1 VRAIGIVIG
10 TRTRPKM
17 RVSIDMVTDA
27 VLPLT
32 LGGTTACSP
41 RIVATA
47 AAFR

>member
-1 VRAIGIVIG
+1 VRAIGTVIG

-17 RVSIDMVTDA
+17 RVSIDIVTDA
-27 VLPLT
+27 VVPLT
-32 LGGTTACSP
+32 CGGPTVCRP